1 MADWRLKPRAQRCV
15 ACGWPFA
22 PGGLGHSLLMPE
34 ADGGFGRRDLCPG
47 CFSALSYDER
57 ATASAAWTF
66 SLPATSASRK
76 AVAETAHRASA
87 ETVLRTLVERGDPRD
102 RASIYVLA
110 LLLERGKHIVER
122 QVTTDGAGR
131 RVHVY
136 EYRGSGELISVT
148 EPSFADIDLPTVQRQ
163 VAALLEHGVRPQV
176 RVLRR
181 KRTLWPRYKV
191 QRKRR

>member
-15 ACGWPFA
+15 ACGRPFA
-22 PGGLGHSLLMPE
+22 PGGVGHSLLMSE
-34 ADGGFGRRDLCPG
+34 AEGGFARRDLCPG
-47 CFSALSYDER
+47 CFSALSDNER

-76 AVAETAHRASA
+76 TVSETAHRASA
-87 ETVLRTLVERGDPRD
+87 ETVLRILVERGDPRD

-122 QVTTDGAGR
+122 QVTTDGEGR

-148 EPSFADIDLPTVQRQ
+148 EPVLAGIDLPTVQRQ

-176 RVLRR
+176 RVRRSKRALR
-181 KRTLWPRYKV
+181 PRYRV

>member
-15 ACGWPFA
+15 ACGRPFA

-34 ADGGFGRRDLCPG
+34 AEGGFVRRDLCPG
-47 CFSALSYDER
+47 CFSALSDDER
-57 ATASAAWTF
+57 TTASAAWTF
-66 SLPATSASRK
+66 SVPAISNSRK
-76 AVAETAHRASA
+76 TVTETAHRASA

-181 KRTLWPRYKV
+181 KRALWPRYRV

>member
-1 MADWRLKPRAQRCV
+1 M
-15 ACGWPFA
+15 ACGRPFA

-34 ADGGFGRRDLCPG
+34 AEGGFGRRDLCPG

>member
-1 MADWRLKPRAQRCV
+1 M
-15 ACGWPFA
+15 ACGRPFA

-122 QVTTDGAGR
+122 QVTMDGVGR

>member
-15 ACGWPFA
+15 ACGRPFV

-34 ADGGFGRRDLCPG
+34 AEGGFGRRDLCPG

-163 VAALLEHGVRPQV
+163 VAALLDHGVRPQV

>member
-1 MADWRLKPRAQRCV
+1 M
-15 ACGWPFA
+15 ACGRPFA

-181 KRTLWPRYKV
+181 KRTLWSRYKV